1 MFAFVA
7 TVMFSSEPSP
17 PPSFTEQCAGSFL
30 RSGLDFAQFEL
41 YDRWFDDNSSMT
53 LAQAGTYNGARD
65 IVCHRGLEPRTVAA
79 CMQAGLLLTRLSLA
93 LDRKNMCGSSP
104 PTRRISLRLA
114 ALTWSVAC

>member
-1 MFAFVA
+1 MFTTTGVETFLSEGNITASSIHVCIRGHGN
-7 TVMFSSEPSP
+7 VLSSEPSP

-41 YDRWFDDNSSMT
+41 YDRWFDDNSSLT

-79 CMQAGLLLTRLSLA
+79 CRQVCCSR
-93 LDRKNMCGSSP
+93 
-104 PTRRISLRLA
+104 
-114 ALTWSVAC
+114 V

>member
-7 TVMFSSEPSP
+7 TVIFSSEPSP

-30 RSGLDFAQFEL
+30 RAGLNFAQFEL
-41 YDRWFDDNSSMT
+41 YDRWFDDNSSLT

-79 CMQAGLLLTRLSLA
+79 CRQVCCSR
-93 LDRKNMCGSSP
+93 
-104 PTRRISLRLA
+104 
-114 ALTWSVAC
+114 V